1 MILIINIDLLDNTFE
16 RYNYKNKQPFIK
28 ILGKDI
34 LEWIIENS
42 NIEKFSNVIIFYNNN
57 DYIDILKNNYSKFHH
72 YFLSKEKINIIVND
86 ILNYINKNEKILYL
100 DTKNFY
106 LNNLNNLSDK
116 NCIFYI
122 KNDIED
128 NKNIYL
134 TKKNEKIILSNEK
147 SDRIITGSF
156 IFESFNIINKYLIYL
171 SYNNQIIELVN
182 EMISNNI
189 IFDTKELDNENIYP
203 LHTPFHIRLFCNNYP
218 YINAINNNIMIKPKK
233 ILFDFENILIIKNNL
248 FPISYKPHKKNIE
261 FLKYLKKFGNYI
273 IINTSLSL
281 NEKEYISNILK
292 DYEIPYDEIYFNK
305 PEVDFYIGS
314 NNILLDNNLEKTLG
328 FYNTKIEPRDF
339 NQIIEKNI
347 KTYRKESND
356 LSGEIYFYRN
366 IPTEIKD
373 IFPILFDS
381 DIHNKWYEMEKI
393 NGNIISN
400 LYLNEELTF
409 KQFEN
414 IIGTLN
420 RIHNTKIHLS
430 LIENTKKINIYSNY
444 VHKIKNRYEKYDYSK
459 YSKSDKLYQFL
470 LKELTIYENNNYGK
484 YSDVIHGDT
493 VFTNI
498 LINRFGKIKM
508 IDMRGKIED
517 ILTLSGDLFYD
528 WAKIYQS
535 IIGYDEILQD
545 IKISIEYK
553 NKFLFYFEKLFLE
566 KYNEKDLY
574 YLKIITASL
583 LFSLLP
589 LHNNE
594 KCIEYYNLINIFNFQ
609 I

>member
-1 MILIINIDLLDNTFE
+1 MILIINIDLLDNSFE
-16 RYNYKNKQPFIK
+16 KYNYRDRQPFIK
-28 ILGKDI
+28 IFGKDI
-34 LEWIIENS
+34 LEWIIEIS
-42 NIEKFSNVIIFYNNN
+42 NIENFSNIIIFYNNN
-57 DYIDILKNNYSKFHH
+57 EYTDIFKNNYSKFHH
-72 YFLSKEKINIIVND
+72 YFLSKETINTIVND
-86 ILNYINKNEKILYL
+86 IFKYTNENEKILYIN
-100 DTKNFY
+100 THNYY

-122 KNDIED
+122 KNEIED

-134 TKKNEKIILSNEK
+134 TKKNEKIILSNEI
-147 SDRIITGSF
+147 SDKIITGSF

-171 SYNNQIIELVN
+171 CYNKIIELVN

-189 IFDTKELDNENIYP
+189 IFDTKELDNENVYP
-203 LHTPFHIRLFCNNYP
+203 LNNPFYIRLFCNNYP
-218 YINAINNNIMIKPKK
+218 YIHAINNNIMIKSKK
-233 ILFDFENILIIKNNL
+233 FLFDFENTLIIKNNL
-248 FPISYKPHKKNIE
+248 FPISYIPHKKNIE
-261 FLKYLKKFGNYI
+261 FLKYLKKFGNTI
-273 IINTSLSL
+273 ILNTSLSL
-281 NEKEYISNILK
+281 NEINNILK

-305 PEVDFYIGS
+305 PEVDFYIGYK
-314 NNILLDNNLEKTLG
+314 NILLDNDLEKTLG

-347 KTYRKESND
+347 KTYRKESDD
-356 LSGEIYFYRN
+356 LSGEIYFYKN
-366 IPTEIKD
+366 IPNEIKD
-373 IFPILFDS
+373 IFPILYDY
-381 DIHNKWYEMEKI
+381 DINNKWYEMEKI

-400 LYLNEELTF
+400 LYLNEELTLN
-409 KQFEN
+409 QFEN
-414 IIGTLN
+414 IIQTIN
-420 RIHNTKIHLS
+420 RIHNTKISLS
-430 LIENTKKINIYSNY
+430 LIENTKKINIYLNY
-444 VHKIKNRYEKYDYSK
+444 YNKLKYRYEKYDYSR
-459 YSKSDKLYQFL
+459 YPNSDKLYNFIM
-470 LKELTIYENNNYGK
+470 KELIIYENTNRGK
-484 YSDVIHGDT
+484 YSDIIHGDT

-517 ILTLSGDLFYD
+517 KLTLSGDRLYD

-535 IIGYDEILQD
+535 IIGYDEILQNKK
-545 IKISIEYK
+545 IKEEYK
-553 NKFLFYFEKLFLE
+553 KKFLLHFEKLFLE